1 MKAVIFGAGQTG
13 RGYIARYLVD
23 KNYDI
28 SFVEIN
34 RELISKLNEDKFFNI
49 HFYDQDRTPFVVSG
63 FNAYYLDDQV
73 IPLISQADL
82 IFTAMGE
89 QNLKYVAPYIVSSLN
104 FRKNKAIIITNEN
117 GINPARV
124 LRDEIKKH
132 TTQNNYLVSQTAVFC
147 STVNVKGTRLDIFSQ
162 NETYYPYD
170 CDELTTGLNL
180 KGAVPVHNFE
190 NFLKRKIY
198 TYNALAG
205 IISYLG
211 YLKGYSIY
219 GEAANDEEISYIMD
233 LLLKELNPALAEY
246 FNISLKEQ
254 ETFANKA
261 LTKFKNRN
269 ILDYVIKNGRDAFR
283 KLGKTERIIAPMKI
297 IEDHGGNADILYLNA
312 AAALTY
318 WKELSG
324 NGREP
329 LMSGTPLQELAKILD
344 TDEENELIKKI
355 EAFYNK
361 IIEDRDHIKLFRL
374 LENNR

>member
-82 IFTAMGE
+82 IFTAVGE
-89 QNLKYVAPYIVSSLN
+89 QNLKYVAPYIASSLN

-219 GEAANDEEISYIMD
+219 GEAANDEEISDIMD

>member
-82 IFTAMGE
+82 IFTAVGE
-89 QNLKYVAPYIVSSLN
+89 QNLKYVAPYIVLSLN

>member
-219 GEAANDEEISYIMD
+219 GEAANDEEISDIMD

>member
-82 IFTAMGE
+82 IFTAVGE

>member
-82 IFTAMGE
+82 IFTAVGE

-355 EAFYNK
+355 
-361 IIEDRDHIKLFRL
+361 
-374 LENNR
+374 